1 MSLDEGNKQLGS
13 WRPKSVVKSVIRNP
27 KENRPKLPKP
37 KVHALKV
44 NTWLL
49 GMTRVVSASGGS
61 PSKSESLVKDDSR
74 LTVAAKK
81 QRVRKSK
88 PCSIGGGRV
97 HGAGGDARPRGGG
110 QQLNGSTPSLLLQS
124 FSCIKS
130 YQRKK

>member
-13 WRPKSVVKSVIRNP
+13 WRPKSVVKSEIRNP

-49 GMTRVVSASGGS
+49 GTTRVVSASGGS

-74 LTVAAKK
+74 LAVAAKK

-88 PCSIGGGRV
+88 PCSIGGGDFTEMGEMHGR
-97 HGAGGDARPRGGG
+97 GAGV
-110 QQLNGSTPSLLLQS
+110 NS
-124 FSCIKS
+124 
-130 YQRKK
+130 